1 MIKGIENY
9 SKEEKKVIAKTL
21 YDMGWSSYQLERWL
35 GLSDNTIQRAVKQ
48 PTPEEMK
55 QFEAEF
61 KLAIQNEKMKG
72 VALGV
77 KRLLELLPKER
88 RIEPL
93 VKGLEYL
100 EGKGGQQA
108 VNNFQAEEMK
118 VAFINYAPNKT
129 SSEPVSNSNR

>member
-1 MIKGIENY
+1 MTIKGFENF

-21 YDMGWSSYQLERWL
+21 FNMGWSSRKLEQWL

-55 QFEAEF
+55 RFEAEF

-72 VALGV
+72 VALGI

-100 EGKGGQQA
+100 EGKGQTPLVVNQTIFTQLKQKYGQL
-108 VNNFQAEEMK
+108 
-118 VAFINYAPNKT
+118 
-129 SSEPVSNSNR
+129 

>member
-1 MIKGIENY
+1 MTIKGFENF

-21 YDMGWSSYQLERWL
+21 YNMGWSSRKLEQWL

-55 QFEAEF
+55 RFEAEF

-72 VALGV
+72 VALGI

-100 EGKGGQQA
+100 EGKGQTPLVVNQTIFTQLKQKYGQL
-108 VNNFQAEEMK
+108 
-118 VAFINYAPNKT
+118 
-129 SSEPVSNSNR
+129 

>member
-1 MIKGIENY
+1 MTIKGFENF

-21 YDMGWSSYQLERWL
+21 YNMGWSSRKLEQWL

-55 QFEAEF
+55 RFEAEF

-72 VALGV
+72 VALGI

-100 EGKGGQQA
+100 EGKGQA
-108 VNNFQAEEMK
+108 PLVVNQTIFTQLKQKYGEL
-118 VAFINYAPNKT
+118 
-129 SSEPVSNSNR
+129 

>member
-1 MIKGIENY
+1 MTIKGLEKY

-21 YDMGWSSYQLERWL
+21 YNMGWSSRQLEQWL

-55 QFEAEF
+55 RFEAEF
-61 KLAIQNEKMKG
+61 KLAIKNEKMKG
-72 VALGV
+72 LALGI

-100 EGKGGQQA
+100 EGKGQTQVNTQINVFTQLKQKYGQL
-108 VNNFQAEEMK
+108 
-118 VAFINYAPNKT
+118 
-129 SSEPVSNSNR
+129 

>member
-1 MIKGIENY
+1 MTIKGFENF

-21 YDMGWSSYQLERWL
+21 YNMGWSSRKLEQWL

-55 QFEAEF
+55 RFEAEF

-72 VALGV
+72 VALGI

-100 EGKGGQQA
+100 EGKGQAPLVVNQTIFTQLKQKYGQL
-108 VNNFQAEEMK
+108 
-118 VAFINYAPNKT
+118 
-129 SSEPVSNSNR
+129 

>member
-1 MIKGIENY
+1 MTIKGFENF
-9 SKEEKKVIAKTL
+9 SKGEKKVIAKTL
-21 YDMGWSSYQLERWL
+21 FNMGWSSRKLEQWL

-55 QFEAEF
+55 RFEAEF

-72 VALGV
+72 VALGI

-100 EGKGGQQA
+100 EGKGQTPLVVNQTIFTQLKQKYGQL
-108 VNNFQAEEMK
+108 
-118 VAFINYAPNKT
+118 
-129 SSEPVSNSNR
+129 